1 MATIA
6 ERVKKDGSKSFQA
19 SIRIKGCANIVR
31 TLPTRMAALLFAK
44 DVEARLRDG
53 LELGP
58 TTQRKLTMFE
68 LEKEELRDTIAA
80 YRLSPRYPTRYNN
93 IAPTA
98 LANIGNV
105 EVGKIDKSWIE
116 AYLTTMR
123 STNSRAGRPFAW
135 ETLVGHM
142 KFMKAAIK
150 WRASMANLTPPPFPF
165 DKKMLPS
172 RWQSKRSRR
181 LLGHEE
187 IALRAKLRLAPA
199 ETSAH
204 WLLLL
209 DLALETG
216 ARQSEMVM
224 AKWDEFSLENK
235 TWTIPAHA
243 TKSDKSRAVPLTI
256 KARSVI
262 EELQRLADVESDRP
276 FHCFPNAQRVSLL
289 FAIHVRE
296 AKLVNFRFHDL
307 RHEAISRLVLYK
319 RKLSVYEI
327 MRIVGHSSIEM
338 LNRYANLRTDELADR
353 MD

>member
-6 ERVKKDGSKSFQA
+6 ERVGKDGSKSWQA
-19 SIRIKGCANIVR
+19 TIRIKGCAKIVK
-31 TLPTRMAALLFAK
+31 TLPTRTAALLFAQ

-58 TTQRKLTMFE
+58 TAERKLTMFE
-68 LEKEELRDTIAA
+68 LEREELRSTIAA
-80 YRLSPRYPTRYNN
+80 FKSSPRYPKRYNR

-98 LANIGNV
+98 LANIGRV
-105 EVGKIDKSWIE
+105 EIAKIDKAWIE
-116 AYLTTMR
+116 AYLTAMR
-123 STNSRAGRPFAW
+123 ATKSRAGRVFTW
-135 ETLVGHM
+135 ETLVHHV

-165 DKKMLPS
+165 DKKMLPP
-172 RWQSKRSRR
+172 RWQNKRSRR
-181 LLGHEE
+181 LLAHEE
-187 IALRAKLRLAPA
+187 IALRAKLNLAPV

-216 ARQSEMVM
+216 ARQGEMVM

-235 TWTIPAHA
+235 TWTIPALA

-256 KARSVI
+256 KARAVI
-262 EELQRLADVESDRP
+262 EELQRLANVESDRP
-276 FHCFPNAQRVSLL
+276 FHCFPNAQRVSML

-307 RHEAISRLVLYK
+307 RHEAISRMVLYK